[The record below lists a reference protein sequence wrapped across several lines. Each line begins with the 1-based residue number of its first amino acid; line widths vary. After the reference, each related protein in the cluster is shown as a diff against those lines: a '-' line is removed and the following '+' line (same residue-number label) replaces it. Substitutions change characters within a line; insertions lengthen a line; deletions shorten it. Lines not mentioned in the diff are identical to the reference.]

1 MKEKVKSAIP
11 CLLTATVSICVCFLF
26 TALLLRPQPQHIGVV
41 DLDAVA
47 DGSYIGVCQTNF
59 SLPW

>member
-47 DGSYIGVCQTNF
+47 DGSYIDV
-59 SLPW
+59 